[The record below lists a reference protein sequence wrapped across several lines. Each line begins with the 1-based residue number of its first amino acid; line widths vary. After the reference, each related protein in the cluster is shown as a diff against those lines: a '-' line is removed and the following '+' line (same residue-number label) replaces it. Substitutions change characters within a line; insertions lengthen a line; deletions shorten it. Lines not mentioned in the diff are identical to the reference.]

1 MPRNDIVFLKHGLLY
16 TLFTFRYNQYIIIRY
31 NNKRVCAYVVAIIT
45 VVRLVV
51 VFIAPISSEF
61 DYFCRFK
68 IFFVF
73 FKKL

>member
-1 MPRNDIVFLKHGLLY
+1 MCLVMTSFFSKHGLLH
-16 TLFTFRYNQYIIIRY
+16 TLFTFRYNQYIIY

-45 VVRLVV
+45 VVRLVI

-68 IFFVF
+68 NFFVF